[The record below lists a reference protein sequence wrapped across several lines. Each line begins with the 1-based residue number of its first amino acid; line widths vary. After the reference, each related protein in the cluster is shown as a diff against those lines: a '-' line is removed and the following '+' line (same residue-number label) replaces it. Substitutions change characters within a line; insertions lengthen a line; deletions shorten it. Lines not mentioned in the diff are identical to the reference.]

1 MKAHTKTGQTGTGR
15 PKSGYAAVAAA
26 ALLLA
31 GLLQVAP
38 AAAQLGGFRNEPDKP
53 IEVEADAL
61 EVEDTN
67 RTATFTGNV
76 RVVQGDIRMK
86 ADRIT
91 VHYAGKKSGSSRIE
105 KIAAA
110 GNVLISA
117 PDNQT
122 ASGDWANYIVATRQI
137 EMGNSVVL
145 RQGENLIRGARLS
158 VNLDSGQARVTGSE
172 NGGTGRVKGLFQ
184 PRAQSPAE

>member
-1 MKAHTKTGQTGTGR
+1 M
-15 PKSGYAAVAAA
+15 
-26 ALLLA
+26 
-31 GLLQVAP
+31 
-38 AAAQLGGFRNEPDKP
+38 LGGFRNEPDKP

-61 EVEDTN
+61 EVQDA
-67 RTATFTGNV
+67 RQTATFTGNV

-91 VHYAGKKSGSSRIE
+91 VHYDGGQSGNSRIQ
-105 KIAAA
+105 KIAAS

-122 ASGDWANYIVATRQI
+122 ASGEWANYMVATRQI

-145 RQGENLIRGARLS
+145 RHGENIIRGSRLS
-158 VNLDSGQARVTGSE
+158 VDLNSGQARVTGNE
-172 NGGTGRVKGLFQ
+172 NGGTGRVRGLFQ
-184 PRAQSPAE
+184 PRSQPPGE

>member
-1 MKAHTKTGQTGTGR
+1 MKVQPKTAFG
-15 PKSGYAAVAAA
+15 AAA
-26 ALLLA
+26 ASALLLA
-31 GLLQVAP
+31 GLLLGHP
-38 AAAQLGGFRNEPDKP
+38 ASAQEGGMLGGFRSDPGKP

-61 EVEDTN
+61 EVQDDSN
-67 RTATFTGNV
+67 TATFIGNV

-91 VHYAGKKSGSSRIE
+91 VFYSSAQGGSRIG
-105 KIAAA
+105 KIAAS
-110 GNVLISA
+110 GNVLVSA

-122 ASGDWANYIVATRQI
+122 ASGDWANYLVATRHI

-145 RQGENLIRGARLS
+145 RQGENVIRGSRLTVDLASGHARGS
-158 VNLDSGQARVTGSE
+158 GSE

-184 PRAQSPAE
+184 PPSDPSAE

>member
-1 MKAHTKTGQTGTGR
+1 MRAHSKTGQPKTGH
-15 PKSGYAAVAAA
+15 AAA
-26 ALLLA
+26 AFALLLT
-31 GLLQVAP
+31 GLLFGQP
-38 AAAQLGGFRNEPDKP
+38 AAAQEGGMLGGFRNEPGKP

-61 EVEDTN
+61 EIQDASQ
-67 RTATFTGNV
+67 TATFTGNV

-91 VHYAGKKSGSSRIE
+91 VHYASGQSGGARIQ
-105 KIAAA
+105 KIAAS
-110 GNVLISA
+110 GNVLVSA

-122 ASGDWANYIVATRQI
+122 ASGEWANYIVATRQI

-145 RQGENLIRGARLS
+145 RQGENVIRGSRLS

-184 PRAQSPAE
+184 PRSPSPAE